1 MTLGP
6 FLLLAPLAL
15 AGLLALPVIWYIL
28 RSTPPA
34 PIEAELPSLRLLED
48 VESREETPQRTPWW
62 VLLLRLTMA
71 ALLIVGLALPVFAPA
86 QDSNPEQV
94 DAGPVLVV
102 IDNGWTSAPR
112 WRELQ
117 DAAEAALVGLDRD
130 SSIHLL
136 LTTPTALTNDPAL
149 PLSRNEFLSQLR
161 SLRPLP
167 WRPDRDDALVR
178 LQESDLQPGR
188 IIWVSDGLDAGT
200 ALAFANDLNAMAP
213 LSVFA
218 ATPRGPFAITGIE
231 TDAGTTELSVLR
243 ARASEGGQV
252 YVSALTEDQS
262 ALASAEVIYEPGAI
276 LGAAQFDLP
285 AAALSRI
292 SSFRITG
299 GDSAG
304 AVWLWDSA
312 ERTRQVGL
320 VSSDT
325 TAQPF
330 LSDTHYVRKALL
342 PFASITESDL
352 PALLNASLDA
362 IVLTDIGQIPDD
374 LRAQVDA
381 WLESGGVLIRFAGP
395 RLAAQG
401 DELVPT
407 PLRRASRAIGGKLT
421 WEDPQQLGTFPDTS
435 PFAGIT
441 PPENVT
447 VQQQV
452 LASPR
457 PDLAQHIWARLADG
471 SPVVTA
477 DRRGSGMLVLFHVTA
492 NPDWSTLPYSG
503 VFVEMLRRSISAGKG
518 GSDFDGTGLYTP
530 ALTLDGGG
538 RLTAAG
544 PAATPLE
551 AADFATTTPSELHP
565 PGLYRGPGG
574 TRALNAATDLDIVPV
589 EAWPTNIELLS
600 DTDRSRF
607 NIAGLL
613 LSGAFGLLLL
623 DAIIALLLSGRL
635 ALPRP
640 RRAVTAS
647 IIVLFGTVLY
657 LPVQSEAQT
666 VESPELSKQAE
677 AALEMRLAFIET
689 GDQRTDN
696 ATRAGLEGLSM
707 MLFRRSS
714 VEPAE
719 PHAVNPETDSLD
731 VYPILF
737 LGLPDSPQPLS
748 DRAIEQL
755 NSYLRS
761 GGALFVDTRNGSSI
775 GADADF
781 SILRSSLEGLD
792 APQMVRVPEDHVLT
806 RSFYLLDT
814 MPGRYGDR
822 PVWIEATG
830 AGVAE
835 ERRGDGVSRLF
846 IGDADYL
853 AAWAIDNRGRP
864 LFSVDGGDQ
873 ERELAF
879 RFGINLIIYVL
890 TGNYKEDQVHIP
902 ALLERLGERDAPFLE
917 GEGDA
922 VP

>member
-15 AGLLALPVIWYIL
+15 AGLLALPIIWYIL

-48 VESREETPQRTPWW
+48 LESREETPQRTPWW
-62 VLLLRLTMA
+62 VLLLRLGMA
-71 ALLIVGLALPVFAPA
+71 AFLILGLALPIFAPA
-86 QDSNPEQV
+86 QEPGSEQ
-94 DAGPVLVV
+94 AETGPVLVV

-117 DAAEAALVGLDRD
+117 DAAEAALIGLDRD
-130 SSIHLL
+130 SSVHML
-136 LTTPTALTNDPAL
+136 LTTPAALTNDPAL
-149 PLSRNEFLSQLR
+149 PLSRSDFLSQLR

-167 WRPDRDDALVR
+167 WRPDREDALDR
-178 LQESDLQPGR
+178 LRESDFQPGR
-188 IIWVSDGLDAGT
+188 IVWVSDGLESET
-200 ALAFANDLNAMAP
+200 ALDFANGLNAVAP

-231 TDAGTTELSVLR
+231 TDAGVTELQVLSTQ
-243 ARASEGGQV
+243 ASPAGQV

-262 ALASAEVIYEPGAI
+262 ALASAEVTYTPGSR
-276 LGAAQFDLP
+276 LGSAQFDLP

-342 PFASITESDL
+342 PFASITESEL
-352 PALLNASLDA
+352 PFLMEAGLDA
-362 IVLTDIGQIPDD
+362 IVLTDIGQIPDE

-381 WLESGGVLIRFAGP
+381 WIESGGVLIRFAGP

-421 WEDPQQLGTFPDTS
+421 WEDPQKLGTFPDSS
-435 PFAGIT
+435 PFSGLD
-441 PPENVT
+441 PPDNVT

-457 PDLAQHIWARLADG
+457 PDLAQHIWARLEDG
-471 SPVVTA
+471 SPIVTA
-477 DRRGSGMLVLFHVTA
+477 DRRGSGMLILFHVTA

-503 VFVEMLRRSISAGKG
+503 AFVEMLRRSIAAGKG

-530 ALTLDGGG
+530 ALTLDGAG
-538 RLTAAG
+538 RLSTAA

-551 AADFATTTPSELHP
+551 AADFGTTTPSETHP

-574 TRALNAATDLDIVPV
+574 TRALNAAAELDIAPV
-589 EAWPTNIELLS
+589 SAWPTGIELLS
-600 DTDRSRF
+600 EANRSRF

-613 LSGAFGLLLL
+613 LSAAFVLLLL
-623 DAIIALLLSGRL
+623 DAVIALLLSGRL
-635 ALPRP
+635 SLPRLN
-640 RRAVTAS
+640 RAATAA
-647 IIVLFGTVLY
+647 IIGLCATTLIVPL
-657 LPVQSEAQT
+657 QSEAQT
-666 VESPELSKQAE
+666 SAQSDLSKQAE
-677 AALEMRLAFIET
+677 AALEMRLAYIET

-755 NSYLRS
+755 NAYLRS

-775 GADADF
+775 GAEADF
-781 SILRSSLEGLD
+781 GVLRSTLQGLD

-814 MPGRYGDR
+814 LPGRYGDR

-830 AGVAE
+830 AGAAE

-902 ALLERLGERDAPFLE
+902 ALLERLGERDTPFFE

-922 VP
+922 IP